1 MWGHDVA
8 SAAYV
13 RGTVGT
19 SADQLSTAGQ
29 TGRDRASR
37 ADGAVVADGPA
48 RASAVPT
55 GLRRAGV
62 LSLLVGGLALSLP
75 SLADARGPGLR
86 VGDLVIHPSV
96 AAGFGYDTN
105 YFYESEAERDA
116 AGNSATPNT
125 ASLIKAGLGV
135 SAANR
140 NPNKLGFKLEA
151 GLDFRQAVAV
161 GDNAEGALS
170 DRVVDER
177 NGIDEVNGG
186 LEVAILPRSPVTLV
200 LDEDLRYN
208 DRPAFDASV
217 QGFQRLENS
226 VGADVRFRPGENPDA
241 RAFEMRL
248 GYRLQ
253 TVTYLDAEDAGLT
266 RYEKQTHKMRFLTDW
281 RFLPKTSVLADFRY
295 EINDYGEDALSVD
308 RDSSPFRAELGLRGL
323 VTKRVSVELRGGF
336 LGTFNAEG
344 ESYSGVVGAA
354 QVQYVL
360 EPTFDI
366 ALRYEHDARDTGFSN
381 FLVVDKVSARAT
393 LAFLERFELVL
404 KGAYGLYDYA
414 PEGSPVGSEK
424 RDDPVLIVSIAF
436 AYHLREWLELSASWQ
451 LEQNMSDYEAPPPT
465 DASGQPVADSQQIE
479 LAEYSRQLFL
489 VEIGVHY

>member
-8 SAAYV
+8 SAASV

-19 SADQLSTAGQ
+19 SADQLSTACHA
-29 TGRDRASR
+29 RPSR
-37 ADGAVVADGPA
+37 AASGAA
-48 RASAVPT
+48 RSAKATT
-55 GLRRAGV
+55 GSGAGARRGGAR
-62 LSLLVGGLALSLP
+62 SALLVAALALSLP
-75 SLADARGPGLR
+75 SAANARGPGLR

-96 AAGFGYDTN
+96 EAGFGYDTN
-105 YFYESEAERDA
+105 YFYESDAERDA

-125 ASLIKAGLGV
+125 ASLIRAGLGV

-140 NPNKLGFKLEA
+140 SPNKLGFKLEA

-161 GDNAEGALS
+161 GDNAEGAVS

-217 QGFQRLENS
+217 QGFQRLQNS
-226 VGADVRFRPGENPDA
+226 VGADLRFRPGENPDA

-266 RYEKQTHKMRFLTDW
+266 RYEKQAHAMRFLTDW

-360 EPTFDI
+360 EPTLDL

-381 FLVVDKVSARAT
+381 YLVVDKVSARAT

-404 KGAYGLYDYA
+404 KGAYGLYDYSLA
-414 PEGSPVGSEK
+414 GSPVGSEK
-424 RDDPVLIVSIAF
+424 RDDPVLIVSTTF

-465 DASGQPVADSQQIE
+465 DATGQPVAGSQQIE